1 MIFAMAS
8 IGASYHDDNTTAT
21 WLHRLATACLKKYVR
36 KPTNSPYESVHPDS
50 LKLASSSLTIADE
63 PIWVLQCLLLIIVN
77 GTKSASFR
85 TFQEAVSLTSLLIE
99 VRIYESIL

>member
-1 MIFAMAS
+1 MA
-8 IGASYHDDNTTAT
+8 ASPCHSMSKEICTQANQ
-21 WLHRLATACLKKYVR
+21 LPL
-36 KPTNSPYESVHPDS
+36 YESVHPDS